1 MRVLKLIL
9 LSLLSLFTISCM
21 ISAEDLGASFT
32 SPSLKVNATVQEIT
46 EEGQS
51 SSVVI
56 NDLSTE
62 ASTAYIVWSDS
73 HKDKISSLGDYDYT
87 YPEPGIHSI
96 QVELIDRFGNTTLQT
111 IGTTEVSLWVGN
123 APGSFDFFEPYAWR
137 DAWTSPGLKIT
148 HKSNYTDNNEVWSD
162 VTLEGWDSWKLEGQD
177 ISTGLLGV
185 SGQTKSSG
193 SFYQQMDGTEALRF
207 SLKRAAHSVEIKF
220 NDLWANEKPTYHEAV
235 RVQLFNE
242 AEDLV
247 LEKIFAGDDD
257 GIVLASLQ
265 SESSFSTIV
274 LTVGAYSGGNFQYGW
289 YVNDSLEGVSTLPD
303 EGSEISVASLKVGYS
318 KAE

>member
-1 MRVLKLIL
+1 
-9 LSLLSLFTISCM
+9 M

-51 SSVVI
+51 SNVVI

-111 IGTTEVSLWVGN
+111 IGTTEVSLLVGN
-123 APGSFDFFEPYAWR
+123 APGYFDFFEPYAWR

-162 VTLEGWDSWKLEGQD
+162 VTFEGWDSHVLEGQD
-177 ISTGLLGV
+177 IAFGMLGV

-193 SFYQQMDGTEALRF
+193 SFFQQMEGT
-207 SLKRAAHSVEIKF
+207 
-220 NDLWANEKPTYHEAV
+220 EAV

-274 LTVGAYSGGNFQYGW
+274 LTVGAYNGGNFQYGW

-303 EGSEISVASLKVGYS
+303 EGSEILVASLKVGYS